1 MDTLLLQ
8 RLIVRNRDSLLKG
21 SISPRELVLPTDLN
35 LIVTLIGVRRC
46 GKTSLLQHTAR
57 ELVANGVSS
66 DRIVYLN
73 FEDERISADFSA
85 SDLVNALLLLNPH
98 VALSTYYLFL
108 DEVQAVSQWEKMVYT
123 LHETEQARLFITGS
137 NSDLLSVE
145 IATALRGRS
154 LSFELFPFS
163 FSEFLSMR
171 SHKSNLLREESR
183 AEMQNLFDEYLKF
196 GGFPDVFSQ
205 PNTALRTRI
214 LQEYFNAMLY
224 RDMVE
229 RYEISSPVT
238 LKYFC
243 KRLVENIGKPTSIN
257 KIYNELKSQGRMLT
271 KNVLYE
277 WIDHAQNIYLFQR
290 CPRPVQSL
298 VKQSTGYDK
307 YYGID
312 AGMMAALSSTMGEHY
327 GRLLE
332 NTVFMHL
339 RRRQHTV
346 TYHNGK
352 QECDFLLFEDGKVV
366 AAIQVAK
373 TIRDTTTKER
383 ELAGLLDACKA
394 YNLTKGVIVT
404 AYDEERFNHEGVEVE
419 VVPAFE
425 YLVRPKYL

>member
-1 MDTLLLQ
+1 
-8 RLIVRNRDSLLKG
+8 
-21 SISPRELVLPTDLN
+21 
-35 LIVTLIGVRRC
+35 
-46 GKTSLLQHTAR
+46 
-57 ELVANGVSS
+57 VSA

-73 FEDERISADFSA
+73 FEDERIGADFSA
-85 SDLVNALLLLNPH
+85 ADLVNALVVLNPH
-98 VALSTYYLFL
+98 LALSAYYLFL

-123 LHETEQARLFITGS
+123 LHETERARLFITGS

-163 FSEFLSMR
+163 FGEFLSLR
-171 SHKSNLLREESR
+171 SHRSNLLREESR
-183 AEMQNLFDEYLKF
+183 AEMQNLFDEYLRF
-196 GGFPDVFSQ
+196 GGFPDVCGQ
-205 PNTALRTRI
+205 PSNALRTRI

-229 RYEISSPVT
+229 RYDISSPVT

-307 YYGID
+307 FYGID

-339 RRRQHTV
+339 RRRHHTV

-352 QECDFLLFEDGKVV
+352 RECDFLIFEDGRVI
-366 AAIQVAK
+366 AALQVSR
-373 TIRDTTTKER
+373 TLSDPDTKDR
-383 ELAGLLDACKA
+383 ELAGLMDACKT
-394 YNLTKGVIVT
+394 YGLSKGVIVT
-404 AYDEERFNHEGVEVE
+404 AYDEDRFRHEGVEVE

-425 YLVRPKYL
+425 FLVRRKYH

>member
-1 MDTLLLQ
+1 MLQ
-8 RLIVRNRDSLLKG
+8 RLIVRNRESLLAG
-21 SISPRELVLPTDLN
+21 SMLPRDLVLPTNLN

-57 ELVANGVSS
+57 ELVADGVSP

-73 FEDERISADFSA
+73 FEDERITTEFTAA
-85 SDLVNALLLLNPH
+85 DLVNALILLNPH
-98 VALSTYYLFL
+98 VALSSYYLFL

-123 LHETEQARLFITGS
+123 LHETERARLFITGS

-163 FSEFLSMR
+163 FGEFLRLR
-171 SHKSNLLREESR
+171 SHKGNLLREESR
-183 AEMQNLFDEYLKF
+183 AEMHNLFDEYLKF
-196 GGFPDVFSQ
+196 GGFPDVCSQ
-205 PNTALRTRI
+205 PNTSLRTRI
-214 LQEYFNAMLY
+214 LQEYFNAMIY

-277 WIDHAQNIYLFQR
+277 WIDHAHNVYLFQR

-298 VKQSTGYDK
+298 VRQSTGYDK
-307 YYGID
+307 FYGID
-312 AGMMAALSSTMGEHY
+312 SGMMAALSSTMGEHY

-346 TYHNGK
+346 AYHNGK
-352 QECDFLLFEDGKVV
+352 RECDFLIFEDGKVV
-366 AAIQVAK
+366 AAMQV
-373 TIRDTTTKER
+373 TRDMHDPDTKDR
-383 ELAGLLDACKA
+383 EVAGLLDACNA
-394 YNLTKGVIVT
+394 YGLRRGTIVT
-404 AYDEERFNHEGVEVE
+404 ARTEDRFQHNGVEIE

-425 YLVRPKYL
+425 FLVRQKYA